1 MKEKRLEREL
11 EKEREGMWDRVR
23 DGNCLTKRG
32 LERERERVLEK
43 EREKENREMVWRES
57 SGERELERKII

>member
-23 DGNCLTKRG
+23 ESKCLTKRG
-32 LERERERVLEK
+32 LERERECLRKRERKKIGRWFGERVR
-43 EREKENREMVWRES
+43 ERES
-57 SGERELERKII
+57 